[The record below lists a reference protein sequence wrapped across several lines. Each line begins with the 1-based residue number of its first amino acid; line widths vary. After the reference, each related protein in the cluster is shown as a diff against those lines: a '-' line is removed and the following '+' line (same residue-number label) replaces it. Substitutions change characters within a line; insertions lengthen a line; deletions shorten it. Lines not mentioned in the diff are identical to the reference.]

1 VFNIHSDEEW
11 NGIGEIVVNED
22 GMKMPIARGDSEAS
36 IVYKFMMNPS
46 KIDNLDDLYDAF
58 EVNKNSN
65 VKYVVMCN
73 PGENK
78 SPSDM
83 TLQ

>member
-1 VFNIHSDEEW
+1 
-11 NGIGEIVVNED
+11 
-22 GMKMPIARGDSEAS
+22 MKMPIVRGECEAS